1 MAGVWLVNLTVLRR
15 EDQGGL
21 YTSFPLRPWA
31 ALATWRPA
39 PNGASVMQMVTELR
53 GRSLWVPGWKW

>member
-21 YTSFPLRPWA
+21 YTSFPE
-31 ALATWRPA
+31 ALGSSGHLETSSEW
-39 PNGASVMQMVTELR
+39 G
-53 GRSLWVPGWKW
+53 